1 MSIGGPPGPGWWQA
15 TDGRWYAPESHPAAQ
30 APPPPFGLP
39 PAGGPPPPQG
49 PPPRPTGWA
58 DPQAQP
64 GPGDPPAQPGP
75 GYPPGHGYGYGYA
88 PPTAKKMP
96 TWAIVLICC
105 GGGLFVLAILLA
117 IAIPT
122 FIGVSNNAADRSA
135 QASLNSGLTDAKAV
149 YAADQSFPADTAYQ
163 LGRNDPALQFVSA
176 TTPTTSPGTISVA
189 TVPQAILMT
198 NRSDAGTCWW
208 ALVVAT
214 APAGVG
220 AGLPSVPGI
229 YYHQS
234 TGASCQAS
242 DFPTAGWQSNSYP
255 TP

>member
-1 MSIGGPPGPGWWQA
+1 MPVRHPDSRRTPGQSG
-15 TDGRWYAPESHPAAQ
+15 
-30 APPPPFGLP
+30 
-39 PAGGPPPPQG
+39 
-49 PPPRPTGWA
+49 PRPDSRFGSDDDSGFTLVEI
-58 DPQAQP
+58 
-64 GPGDPPAQPGP
+64 
-75 GYPPGHGYGYGYA
+75 
-88 PPTAKKMP
+88 M
-96 TWAIVLICC
+96 VVML
-105 GGGLFVLAILLA
+105 VLAILLA

-229 YYHQS
+229 YYNQS